1 MTRRSHVG
9 ALAVAIFGAAASVI
23 PALDAA
29 VPMTALQIQVLTPG
43 GRPVDRASVIVTFV
57 KGRAKMK
64 LYKKEFTHWELKTN
78 QQGIAKIPP
87 IPQGTIKVQVI
98 ATNYQTFGDFFEVE
112 EPEKTLTVQLKDPQS
127 QYSAHGDND
136 PTKSKEAK

>member
-1 MTRRSHVG
+1 MTRRSSVR
-9 ALAVAIFGAAASVI
+9 AIAVLGVGAAASLI
-23 PALDAA
+23 PRLYGA
-29 VPMTALQIQVLTPG
+29 VPMTTLQIQVLTPG

-87 IPQGTIKVQVI
+87 IPQGTIKIQVI

-112 EPEKTLTVQLKDPQS
+112 EPEKTVTVQLKEPQQ

-136 PTKSKEAK
+136 PTRPKESK

>member
-1 MTRRSHVG
+1 MAFAVLGTAFS
-9 ALAVAIFGAAASVI
+9 AL
-23 PALDAA
+23 PALHGA
-29 VPMTALQIQVLTPG
+29 VPMTALQVQVLSPG

-78 QQGIAKIPP
+78 QQGMAKIPP

-98 ATNYQTFGDFFEVE
+98 ASGYQTFGDTFEVE
-112 EPEKTLTVQLKDPQS
+112 EAEKTVTIQLKDPQP
-127 QYSAHGDND
+127 QYSSHGEND
-136 PTKSKEAK
+136 PTKKEEK

>member
-1 MTRRSHVG
+1 M
-9 ALAVAIFGAAASVI
+9 AAAVIGAAASSI
-23 PALDAA
+23 PVLHGA
-29 VPMTALQIQVLTPG
+29 VPMTALQIQVLSPG

-64 LYKKEFTHWELKTN
+64 LYKKEMTHWELKTN

-87 IPQGTIKVQVI
+87 IPQGTIKIQII

-112 EPEKTLTVQLKDPQS
+112 EPEKTLTVQLKDPQP
-127 QYSAHGDND
+127 QYSAHGEND
-136 PTKSKEAK
+136 PTKPKEPK